1 MNFVLGCDPNNG
13 GRGRENF
20 SVIVGIKEHLTLL
33 IGIICIPS
41 LTSRKQKNGVASCG
55 RSDFNPIQPFAII

>member
-1 MNFVLGCDPNNG
+1 MVDSSVNPNNG

-20 SVIVGIKEHLTLL
+20 SVIVGLKEHLTLL

-41 LTSRKQKNGVASCG
+41 LTSRKQKRN
-55 RSDFNPIQPFAII
+55 DIYN